1 MVGLFPFSF
10 PGMFRPELASGIVG
24 HGWPSFKSFGHGWPV
39 LLDLY
44 VCVTVIGPFFF
55 SCCVRGLLRCPLL
68 GHTPSLVA

>member
-24 HGWPSFKSFGHGWPV
+24 HGWPV

-55 SCCVRGLLRCPLL
+55 FLLCPR
-68 GHTPSLVA
+68 TA